1 MTQLRQH
8 NWQDSFTSSQNN
20 LLLGFYHP
28 VLQQVIRYWRI
39 TGSFSSRSLLQV
51 LDAAEQL
58 VLAAPDG
65 HDNGQMRLITGVFM
79 SPADLQAL
87 ATGFTPP
94 LLRSCPLHRSRGAN
108 PRRRPT

>member
-8 NWQDSFTSSQNN
+8 DWQGSFTSNKDN
-20 LLLGFYHP
+20 LLLGFYQS
-28 VLQQVIRYWRI
+28 VLQQTIRYWRI

-58 VLAAPDG
+58 VLAAPNG
-65 HDNGQMRLITGVFM
+65 HGHGQMRLITGFFM

-87 ATGFTPP
+87 ATGFTLP
-94 LLRSCPLHRSRGAN
+94 LSRSRPLHRFRGAN